1 MIRIVF
7 LIFISLKSYFQE
19 TSGIILSDPS
29 KFQDVQIKSQ
39 NYFDQFK
46 KTKPSSKLKLAIVNG
61 TDNIDSNLQH
71 EVDKSINFLK
81 QIEISKNDLLY
92 WVEDGGT
99 HLTKSWSKQTKRILE
114 WMC

>member
-46 KTKPSSKLKLAIVNG
+46 KQNRQVNL
-61 TDNIDSNLQH
+61 N
-71 EVDKSINFLK
+71 
-81 QIEISKNDLLY
+81 
-92 WVEDGGT
+92 
-99 HLTKSWSKQTKRILE
+99 
-114 WMC
+114 